1 MNIRHTGRFDLKD
14 EITDMAYLAHL
25 SAIGTDIIDQSIYAG
40 EDWQNVHAAHQNFL
54 SALQR
59 AYENK
64 WAIGRQHRNR

>member
-1 MNIRHTGRFDLKD
+1 MNIRHTGTFDLRD

-40 EDWQNVHAAHQNFL
+40 EDWTHVHAAHQNFL

-59 AYENK
+59 VYENK
-64 WAIGRQHRNR
+64 WTIGRQHRKQ